1 MLKFHAACAVAA
13 ALMLGGCDVTSSDG
27 SGLGLGAGMMSR
39 AYTTTKSAVGLSDDA
54 AAAAVTSA
62 AYGGLISPKL
72 TAVLNDDDRRLAYD
86 AQLAALDRGA
96 PGAPVPWRNAA
107 SGHYGNI
114 VAGPV
119 YDQKGLQCRGFS
131 HTITV
136 NGELKGARGTACRS
150 PEGAWAAAA

>member
-1 MLKFHAACAVAA
+1 MLKFHAAFAVAA

-27 SGLGLGAGMMSR
+27 GALGAGTLTR
-39 AYTTTKSAVGLSDDA
+39 AYTSTKSAVGLSDDA

-62 AYGGLISPKL
+62 AYGGLISAKL
-72 TAVLNDDDRRLAYD
+72 AAALNDEDRKLAYD

-119 YDQKGLQCRGFS
+119 
-131 HTITV
+131 
-136 NGELKGARGTACRS
+136 
-150 PEGAWAAAA
+150 